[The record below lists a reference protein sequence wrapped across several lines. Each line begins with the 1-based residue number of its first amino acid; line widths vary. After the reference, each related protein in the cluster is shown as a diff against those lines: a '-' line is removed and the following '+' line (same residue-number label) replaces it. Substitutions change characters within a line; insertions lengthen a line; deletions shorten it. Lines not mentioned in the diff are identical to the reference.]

1 MGKVCVVRTVLSR
14 HHRCAQRHSWTQTP
28 GTDDVPDINTLSEV
42 PTRLA
47 LHGDTLDSG
56 RLTSERAGW
65 VAALR
70 ARITSK
76 VPQPGVASCC
86 SPKRL
91 ISAPRGVSFSVSPV
105 VGELGVERNDGAT
118 EYLSSRNT
126 MPRWLVSL
134 RDGQPSVGWVFS
146 QSGEGQKF
154 LAKPSKQRGCARGWD
169 DPQDGSQGT
178 PKNEAWHQVRHVQ
191 DSQWIIGHLYR
202 RMGRLPRGFKESL
215 QLRLRR
221 GGTAS
226 VCSKMMSPGCLG
238 GTLQPS

>member
-1 MGKVCVVRTVLSR
+1 MVLRGGDAVSKVCVRTVLSR
-14 HHRCAQRHSWTQTP
+14 HRRCAQRHSWTQTT

-65 VAALR
+65 LAALR

-105 VGELGVERNDGAT
+105 VGEMGVERNDGA

-134 RDGQPSVGWVFS
+134 RDGQPSVGWVF
-146 QSGEGQKF
+146 
-154 LAKPSKQRGCARGWD
+154 LNLARGRSSLPS
-169 DPQDGSQGT
+169 PQNSGVAPEDGT
-178 PKNEAWHQVRHVQ
+178 IPRMEARGHQKMRLGIKFAMFRILNGSSEIYIGGWAGYPE
-191 DSQWIIGHLYR
+191 DSKSPCSFVSGVAGQR
-202 RMGRLPRGFKESL
+202 PCAPR
-215 QLRLRR
+215 
-221 GGTAS
+221 
-226 VCSKMMSPGCLG
+226 
-238 GTLQPS
+238 